1 MKRPEAPQP
10 PRAFFIFRH
19 FRYVLEVKLQAEL
32 NQPRIPI
39 GRNLTKG
46 AATSRS
52 IWIQE
57 LDVIESVEKFRP
69 ELK

>member
-1 MKRPEAPQP
+1 MKWPEEPQP
-10 PRAFFIFRH
+10 PRAIFIFRQC
-19 FRYVLEVKLQAEL
+19 RYVLEVKLQAKL
-32 NQPRIPI
+32 DQARIPI

-46 AATSRS
+46 AAPSRS

-57 LDVIESVEKFRP
+57 LNVIESVEKFRP